1 MFGISEPLPQTVIHT
16 RRIQRYLYD
25 PPPYNRRNLYARVC
39 GEDLEPDDDRR
50 IIEKRAEVKQCL
62 QKLYLPVSFH
72 FYALYM

>member
-1 MFGISEPLPQTVIHT
+1 MSE
-16 RRIQRYLYD
+16 YLYD
-25 PPPYNRRNLYARVC
+25 PPPIAVISIYARVC

-72 FYALYM
+72 FYALYMYC